1 MIVISP
7 SMRISLQICCGRA
20 DKALLRLS
28 QNSLQTLPVRVFSA
42 ELASSYS
49 LELSSPNNEYRD
61 APRLIWSCDS
71 EA

>member
-1 MIVISP
+1 MIMSSP

-20 DKALLRLS
+20 DEALLRLS

-61 APRLIWSCDS
+61 AARLIWSCDS